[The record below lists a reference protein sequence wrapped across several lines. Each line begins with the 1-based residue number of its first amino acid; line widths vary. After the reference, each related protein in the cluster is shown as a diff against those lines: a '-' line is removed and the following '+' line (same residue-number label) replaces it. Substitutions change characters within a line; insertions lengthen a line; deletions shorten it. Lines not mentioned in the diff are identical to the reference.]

1 MWQRSSKL
9 RTSQFGFDTCKC
21 ESHRNVRVS
30 TLYACPFLLHVV
42 QFVLE
47 WGKDPVVVVKR
58 EEGSKYKASVAPEE
72 REITPINMQWMT
84 NVFMVSICM
93 RKMTREVEYFKSM
106 I

>member
-72 REITPINMQWMT
+72 REITPICNG
-84 NVFMVSICM
+84 
-93 RKMTREVEYFKSM
+93 
-106 I
+106 